1 MEYKKWSLEKKLE
14 IGSFSEE
21 TGVVDACRKHSVR
34 TGTFYSWKKKHESP
48 GEAGL
53 KGTYNTKSK
62 EHKQAEEENRILRKL
77 PSNRDIELEIQRELF
92 KKTVWDVRS
101 KKDLVN
107 AIYTKY
113 KISKTAIINMV
124 GMVHSS
130 YYRTP
135 SFGKKGNKPS
145 ALTYHKSKGWVHQDA
160 VLASVKAILS
170 HEFIDCGYRLMNS
183 YLQKDGYL
191 INHKKLYRIM
201 SEQGLLKLENRIN
214 RSGSGRKFVKFRKVN
229 TARPFECLEM
239 DIKMVWI
246 PSVGKNGY
254 LLSIIDVH
262 TRVILKDY
270 FSFSIKQDTVIAFL
284 SDLFLG
290 LQYPGNV
297 VIRSDNGSQFIA
309 NSVREYLGLIGV
321 QQEFTHVATPEENAH
336 IEAYHG
342 ILKKEVFQRVD
353 YRTFGEIEQILKRY
367 VIFYTNTMLHGLLGR
382 ITPMEKW
389 NQDKHLILMKN
400 LTA

>member
-1 MEYKKWSLEKKLE
+1 
-14 IGSFSEE
+14 
-21 TGVVDACRKHSVR
+21 
-34 TGTFYSWKKKHESP
+34 
-48 GEAGL
+48 
-53 KGTYNTKSK
+53 
-62 EHKQAEEENRILRKL
+62 
-77 PSNRDIELEIQRELF
+77 
-92 KKTVWDVRS
+92 
-101 KKDLVN
+101 
-107 AIYTKY
+107 
-113 KISKTAIINMV
+113 MV

-135 SFGKKGNKPS
+135 SLGKKGNKPS
-145 ALTYHKSKGWVHQDA
+145 ALTYHKSKGWVNQEA
-160 VLASVKAILS
+160 VVVAVKKVLS
-170 HEFIDCGYRLMNS
+170 HEFIDCGYRLMTS
-183 YLQKDGYL
+183 YLQKDGYI

-201 SEQGLLKLENRIN
+201 SEEGLLKLENRIK
-214 RSGSGRKFVKFRKVN
+214 RSGSGRKFVKFRKVK
-229 TARPFECLEM
+229 TSRPFECLEM

-246 PSVGKNGY
+246 PSVGKNAY

-262 TRVILKDY
+262 TRIILKDY
-270 FSFSIKQDTVIAFL
+270 FSFSIKQDKVITFL

-290 LQYPGNV
+290 LQYPENV

-353 YRTFGEIEQILKRY
+353 YRNFGEIEQILKRY
-367 VIFYTNTMLHGLLGR
+367 VIFYNNTRLHGLLGR
-382 ITPMEKW
+382 ITPMDKW
-389 NQDKHLILMKN
+389 NQDKHLILMKK

>member
-1 MEYKKWSLEKKLE
+1 
-14 IGSFSEE
+14 
-21 TGVVDACRKHSVR
+21 
-34 TGTFYSWKKKHESP
+34 
-48 GEAGL
+48 
-53 KGTYNTKSK
+53 
-62 EHKQAEEENRILRKL
+62 
-77 PSNRDIELEIQRELF
+77 
-92 KKTVWDVRS
+92 
-101 KKDLVN
+101 
-107 AIYTKY
+107 
-113 KISKTAIINMV
+113 MV

-130 YYRTP
+130 YYRAP
-135 SFGKKGNKPS
+135 SLGRKGNKPS
-145 ALTYHKSKGWVHQDA
+145 KLTYHKSKGYVNQDA
-160 VLASVKAILS
+160 VVSSIKEVLS
-170 HEFIDCGYRLMNS
+170 HEFIDCGYRLMNA

-201 SEQGLLKLENRIN
+201 SEAGLLKLENRIK
-214 RSGSGRKFVKFRKVN
+214 RSGAGRKFVKFRKVN
-229 TARPFECLEM
+229 TSRPFECLEM

-246 PSVGKNGY
+246 PKAGKNAY

-262 TRVILKDY
+262 TRRILKDF
-270 FSFSIKQDTVIAFL
+270 FSFSIKQDKVIAFL
-284 SDLFLG
+284 SELFLA
-290 LQYPGNV
+290 LQYPENV

-309 NSVREYLGLIGV
+309 KSVREYLGLIGV

-367 VIFYTNTMLHGLLGR
+367 VIFYNKTRLHGLLGR

-389 NQDKHLILMKN
+389 NKDKHLIRMNK

>member
-1 MEYKKWSLEKKLE
+1 
-14 IGSFSEE
+14 
-21 TGVVDACRKHSVR
+21 
-34 TGTFYSWKKKHESP
+34 
-48 GEAGL
+48 
-53 KGTYNTKSK
+53 
-62 EHKQAEEENRILRKL
+62 
-77 PSNRDIELEIQRELF
+77 
-92 KKTVWDVRS
+92 
-101 KKDLVN
+101 
-107 AIYTKY
+107 
-113 KISKTAIINMV
+113 MV

-135 SFGKKGNKPS
+135 SLGQKGNKPS
-145 ALTYHKSKGWVHQDA
+145 EYTYHQTRGKLSQESVIE
-160 VLASVKAILS
+160 SVKQILS
-170 HEFIDCGYRLMNS
+170 HEFIDCGYRLMTS
-183 YLQKDGYL
+183 YLKRDGYQ

-201 SEQGLLKLENRIN
+201 KEEGLLKLEKRIK

-229 TARPFECLEM
+229 TSRPFECLEM

-246 PSVGKNGY
+246 PKAGKNAY

-262 TRVILKDY
+262 TRKILKDY
-270 FSFSIKQDTVIAFL
+270 FSFSIKQDKVITFL
-284 SDLFLG
+284 SEVFLDY
-290 LQYPGNV
+290 QYPENV

-309 NSVREYLGLIGV
+309 KSVREYLGLIGV

-342 ILKKEVFQRVD
+342 ILKKEVFTRVD
-353 YRTFGEIEQILKRY
+353 YRTFGEIEIILKRY
-367 VIFYTNTMLHGLLGR
+367 VDFYNNTRLHGLLGR

>member
-1 MEYKKWSLEKKLE
+1 
-14 IGSFSEE
+14 
-21 TGVVDACRKHSVR
+21 
-34 TGTFYSWKKKHESP
+34 
-48 GEAGL
+48 
-53 KGTYNTKSK
+53 
-62 EHKQAEEENRILRKL
+62 
-77 PSNRDIELEIQRELF
+77 
-92 KKTVWDVRS
+92 
-101 KKDLVN
+101 
-107 AIYTKY
+107 
-113 KISKTAIINMV
+113 MV

-130 YYRTP
+130 YYRIP
-135 SFGKKGNKPS
+135 SLGNKGNKPS
-145 ALTYHKSKGWVHQDA
+145 KLTYHDSKGWVTQSA
-160 VLASVKAILS
+160 VLGSIKNILS

-183 YLQKDGYL
+183 YLQKEGYT

-201 SEQGLLKLENRIN
+201 KEERLLKLENRIK

-229 TARPFECLEM
+229 TSRPFECLEM

-246 PSVGKNGY
+246 PNVGKNAY

-262 TRVILKDY
+262 TRKILKDY
-270 FSFSIKQDTVIAFL
+270 FSFSIKQDKVISFL
-284 SDLFLG
+284 SDLFLD
-290 LQYPGNV
+290 LQYPESV

-309 NSVREYLGLIGV
+309 NSVRDYLGLIGV

-353 YRTFGEIEQILKRY
+353 YRTFGEIELILKRY
-367 VIFYTNTMLHGLLGR
+367 VIFYNNTRLHGLLGR

-389 NQDKHLILMKN
+389 NQDKHLVLTNK